1 MVISHSARL
10 IYFSASPCST
20 SDERNKNFLFGKHIH
35 DLKKSFTKNSK
46 NSKGRGGKKKESTV
60 LVKSKLVERENPS
73 MESQYLEDIKVK
85 DLNKQI

>member
-1 MVISHSARL
+1 MNLDLDSVREADKL
-10 IYFSASPCST
+10 EEYSP
-20 SDERNKNFLFGKHIH
+20 DERNKNFLFGKHIH